1 MSKSSDHGDRF
12 GVTDWL
18 KVGLAILMFF
28 IVTGLFTQPRLELET
43 SPGAPEQTAGSL
55 EVVSWKC
62 EPQGTEWMKF
72 LGEVRNTSTVP
83 MESVKALGLVR
94 DSAGIVGKD
103 FGFVD
108 YDPLRPGET
117 SPFDVLVKTG
127 GRAGTCEVSFTT
139 LAGELIPT
147 TF

>member
-1 MSKSSDHGDRF
+1 MSKSSGDGDKF
-12 GVTDWL
+12 SAADWL
-18 KVGLAILMFF
+18 KVALAVVMSLM
-28 IVTGLFTQPRLELET
+28 VLGLFTQPRLELET
-43 SPGAPEQTAGSL
+43 SPGAPEQTAGGL
-55 EVVSWKC
+55 EVLSWKC

-103 FGFVD
+103 FGFID

-127 GRAGTCEVSFTT
+127 GRTGTCEVSFTT